1 MAAPNGAGPQASAGR
16 IVVGVDGSPG
26 SLAAL
31 CWALREA
38 ASRGLTAH
46 AVAAW
51 EFPMESTFGDMAT
64 VGDFHPVVAAE
75 EILVSALADASVAA
89 DDPTVTTAP
98 VEGHPAEVLMRM
110 ASSAELL
117 VVGSR
122 GHGRI
127 FGALLG
133 SVSHYV
139 AAHAACPVVVIKP
152 TPDRA
157 GHGSRSRHRCAD
169 QPDGPDR
176 TTPRPR
182 PSSSP

>member
-1 MAAPNGAGPQASAGR
+1 MAASSGAGPQASVGR

-31 CWALREA
+31 GWALREA
-38 ASRGLTAH
+38 SSRGLAVH

-51 EFPMESTFGDMAT
+51 ECPIESSFGDMAT
-64 VGDFHPVVAAE
+64 VGDFPPVVAAE
-75 EILVSALADASVAA
+75 EVLVSALADTGVAG
-89 DDPTVTTAP
+89 DDPTVTTASL
-98 VEGHPAEVLMRM
+98 EGHPAEVLMRM
-110 ASSAELL
+110 ASGAELL

-152 TPDRA
+152 ARDKL
-157 GHGSRSRHRCAD
+157 
-169 QPDGPDR
+169 
-176 TTPRPR
+176 RP
-182 PSSSP
+182 